1 MHNAFDNYE
10 DYIDSFMI
18 KYPCGAGG
26 IVADDPSGKESTYKL
41 GNSTFYDNKYPY
53 GSTSYIMP
61 LYPAA
66 YYATSI
72 SVNAPNLGKGNWW
85 IPSVSEMAQMMRDI
99 KPSKDDIVNTV
110 LKKLKWDLLTENDSM
125 HTSSLYSDVLQGAGS
140 YMYYFNGSNYKG
152 CIDHDITH
160 SVYKVTPIT
169 IYEF

>member
-1 MHNAFDNYE
+1 
-10 DYIDSFMI
+10 MI

-41 GNSTFYDNKYPY
+41 GNSFFHDNRVN
-53 GSTSYIMP
+53 STYIMP

-66 YYATSI
+66 YYATNI

-99 KPSKDDIVNTV
+99 TNNTSFWETKPDIVNTV
-110 LKKLKWDLLTENDSM
+110 ITKINHASYLNNRWSHLSPCRSM
-125 HTSSLYSDVLQGAGS
+125 CTSSLFIDNKGFS
-140 YMYYFNGSNYKG
+140 YMYYFDGNITGSSYKG
-152 CIDHDITH
+152 CIYNTPIITECLA
-160 SVYKVTPIT
+160 TPIT